1 MTQRAAVYLRISR
14 ADEAPILENQRRAAL
29 EYAAKL
35 GYASEAVQVYEDT
48 ASGGTEDRPGF
59 NDMMRDLRAGDLAIF
74 TSLSR
79 MTRGGVRAAFG
90 ILDRLRARG
99 VGWHFVE
106 QPILNFDAQTN
117 PLVRDVILAVLT
129 AVDEDYRRNISV
141 KTRAT
146 MARKKAAGW
155 RGKGRKPGA
164 KDRGPRKRRGVV
176 VPANRPLP
184 QPVARETALSS
195 GGV

>member
-1 MTQRAAVYLRISR
+1 MTARIYLRISR
-14 ADEAPILENQRRAAL
+14 ADEAPILANQRRSAL
-29 EYAAKL
+29 EYVIRIGL
-35 GYASEAVQVYEDT
+35 TVEAVKVYEDT

-59 NDMMRDLRAGDLAIF
+59 NDLMRDVRAGDLVLF

-141 KTRAT
+141 KTGAR

-164 KDRGPRKRRGVV
+164 RDRGPRKRRGVV